1 MKSKSFR
8 ELTVWSLA
16 FLLASAP
23 IAANAAAYPP
33 SIQPPKVGQP
43 IQNSATPLE
52 AGFTAVIPIATS
64 TIIPTIVG
72 TPISLEKA
80 SPIIGAA
87 RTLNAAAFNKAPVKL
102 NTGLII
108 GGVPSYKVARTPL
121 VKVEAGKKQEI
132 QTATDVP
139 TRISITGLKKS
150 KTAAVSLLVSYSSK
164 ISLFNVR
171 ISSKGVITLP
181 PITVQDKALPIS
193 LQIVVGTSTYTF
205 PLRAIK

>member
-8 ELTVWSLA
+8 ELVVRSLA
-16 FLLASAP
+16 FLLIAAP
-23 IAANAAAYPP
+23 ISANAAAYPP

-43 IQNSATPLE
+43 IQNSVTPLG

-80 SPIIGAA
+80 SPIIGAS
-87 RTLNAAAFNKAPVKL
+87 RKLNAAAFNKAPVKL

-139 TRISITGLKKS
+139 TRISVTGLKQS
-150 KTAAVSLLVSYSSK
+150 KTAAISLLVTYSSK

-181 PITVQDKALPIS
+181 PITIQDKTLPIS
-193 LQIVVGTSTYTF
+193 LQIVVGTSTYTV

>member
-139 TRISITGLKKS
+139 TRISVTGLKKS
-150 KTAAVSLLVSYSSK
+150 KTAAISLLVSYSSK

>member
-72 TPISLEKA
+72 TPISLDKA

>member
-1 MKSKSFR
+1 MKRRRFR
-8 ELTVWSLA
+8 ELTVCTLA

-108 GGVPSYKVARTPL
+108 GGVPSYRVARTPL